1 MSKSPVNLNSRTVL
15 ILNKS
20 WMPINTTTIKHSLR
34 LIYTNNAKS
43 LYINDGNMVPKD
55 WNEWISINADNEP
68 NIKTIRG
75 NIKIPVVII
84 LNFSNKIPKQVIKF
98 TQKNLWDR
106 DNYTCQYTGIKLNK
120 KNGNIDH
127 VVPKSRGGTTSWG
140 NCVLAHKD
148 VNARKANKTPDEIGL
163 KLLKN
168 PKEPRFM
175 PVSFYI
181 RNEYNIK
188 EWDMFL
194 HK

>member
-84 LNFSNKIPKQVIKF
+84 LNFSNK
-98 TQKNLWDR
+98 TRLHNS
-106 DNYTCQYTGIKLNK
+106 LN
-120 KNGNIDH
+120 
-127 VVPKSRGGTTSWG
+127 
-140 NCVLAHKD
+140 
-148 VNARKANKTPDEIGL
+148 
-163 KLLKN
+163 
-168 PKEPRFM
+168 
-175 PVSFYI
+175 
-181 RNEYNIK
+181 
-188 EWDMFL
+188 
-194 HK
+194 